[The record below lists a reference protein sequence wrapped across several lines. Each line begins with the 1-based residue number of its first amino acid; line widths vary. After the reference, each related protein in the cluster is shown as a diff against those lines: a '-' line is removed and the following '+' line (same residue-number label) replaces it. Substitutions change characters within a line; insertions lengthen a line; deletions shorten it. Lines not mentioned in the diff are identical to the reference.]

1 MKRLLLTLFSVFSLS
16 GVLFADAALDAIAAK
31 LTEKYHLFG
40 RTVSAK
46 DLPGHVVV
54 IWDISDLV
62 NKNLD
67 RFDENRG
74 YDRNRFQNDEQ
85 EGEKAESDEERLRK
99 NISALRKADRKSS
112 VLLIIGVLKPMGN
125 TLDRKKQMK
134 ALREL
139 RPNFPVY
146 EITAESA
153 LYDGLGNCKLTT
165 KNIADIIEGDRLT
178 NTLAETPE
186 YIPGRII
193 RFKTE
198 NSESTSKRFV
208 IGQNVE
214 AMYSRLQTQAHGTDK
229 RAEEAKR
236 MVDAIQE
243 FIEQENAAI
252 KSLVESRPSQ
262 AIDRIEA
269 FVATFPSL
277 GQKFNRMLSTLRHSA
292 EVKTCLNV
300 RAFLEAAH
308 AGDIGTG
315 DMGRAA
321 DGFVKKMK
329 ELSHSKNTAVAAE
342 AAELLLEV
350 TPYTTAEL
358 ARVRKEQMLIDREAE
373 EAENERLK
381 EERDRSRRGG
391 SRRGSRDDE
400 EEVSVPNDTDVYSY
414 LMARAPGGSF
424 EALKDELS
432 KTKHR
437 SANYDSIKNS
447 VTKYLKTKGDKTE
460 AAKSLISTIDSIRE
474 MYLEQMK
481 NVQEEPLKLFLTED
495 QSLKVGDAV
504 IELDYIELLT
514 KNFPSLQ
521 NTDEGRLAMKIYR
534 DAEVKRFADTI
545 KDIQGTETTTK
556 RKISA
561 LRQLAKMKSTKTP
574 MGKYCV
580 KHINQLGYTDTGIGD
595 KISDLKEQAK
605 REKEEEKEAEKNE
618 RDRRR

>member
-99 NISALRKADRKSS
+99 NISALRKADRKSN

-134 ALREL
+134 ALRAL

-252 KSLVESRPSQ
+252 KSLIESRPSQ

-277 GQKFNRMLSTLRHSA
+277 GQKFNRMLGTLRHSA
-292 EVKTCLNV
+292 EVKTCGAAT
-300 RAFLEAAH
+300 AFLASAE

-321 DGFVKKMK
+321 DGFVKRLKA
-329 ELSHSKNTAVAAE
+329 LCRSKNKAVAAE
-342 AAELLLEV
+342 AAELLLAV

-373 EAENERLK
+373 EAEEKRLD
-381 EERDRSRRGG
+381 EERDRFSRGNRRR
-391 SRRGSRDDE
+391 SRNDE
-400 EEVSVPNDTDVYSY
+400 EEATVPNDTDVYSY

-424 EALKDELS
+424 EALKQELS
-432 KTKHR
+432 RSKHR

-481 NVQEEPLKLFLTED
+481 NVQEEPLKVFLTED

-521 NTDEGRLAMKIYR
+521 QTDEGRLAMKIYR

-545 KDIQGTETTTK
+545 KDIQSTTTTTK